1 LEAKFSMQFAMA
13 VALTDQ
19 RFGLAQATDE
29 KVNDP
34 TVKNL
39 MKRVTLSVYPDW
51 VEGRDTIENRAD
63 VVTVRL
69 KNRKEYSY
77 EVLVAKGASKN
88 PLTEEELLTKYR
100 ECARLALKDEEA
112 ERCLELVWKL
122 EKLED
127 VKELMQ
133 VVAG

>member
-1 LEAKFSMQFAMA
+1 MA

-19 RFGLAQATDE
+19 GFGLAQATDE

-39 MKRVTLSVYPDW
+39 MKRVTLSVHPDW
-51 VEGRDTIENRAD
+51 VKGKDTIENRAD
-63 VVTVRL
+63 MVTVRL
-69 KNRKEYSY
+69 KNGKEYSY
-77 EVLVAKGASKN
+77 KLLTARGDSKN

-100 ECARLALKDEEA
+100 ECARLALEDEEA
-112 ERCLELVWKL
+112 ERSLELIWKL

-127 VKELMQ
+127 VKELMATI
-133 VVAG
+133 AG